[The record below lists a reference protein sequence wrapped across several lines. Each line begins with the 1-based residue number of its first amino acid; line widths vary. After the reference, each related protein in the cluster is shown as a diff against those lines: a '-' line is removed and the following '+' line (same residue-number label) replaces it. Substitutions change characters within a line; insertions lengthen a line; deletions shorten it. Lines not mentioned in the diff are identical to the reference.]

1 MKQND
6 QLKQPFF
13 AQFLES
19 QKTENAQQQGLTA
32 IMIDIGHQT
41 HKYPSDNDEGGDP
54 IWKRSSFSKI

>member
-6 QLKQPFF
+6 KPKQPFF

-19 QKTENAQQQGLTA
+19 QKTGDAHSQGLTA

-54 IWKRSSFSKI
+54 I